1 MGKKILVGG
10 QAVIEGVMMRVPGYY
25 ATAVRRKNGEI
36 DKFREQSSSI
46 SDKYPLLKK
55 TILRGAVSLFES
67 MKIGFST
74 LQWSADKAIE
84 DEEGETSE
92 ENPVWTFLTTVFAF
106 LLAIGLFLVLPLFLT
121 TKVFNFEN
129 DALLFNLVAGL
140 HRIVFFL
147 IYLWLISLMKDVR
160 RLFEYHGAEHKVVY
174 TFEAGQDLT
183 VENARKYSTQHP
195 RCGTSFIFIVLLIS
209 ILLFSLIDTLV
220 ILAFGS
226 IGLVTRIVYH
236 LVSVPLVAGV
246 SYELLK
252 LSSRYSNNF
261 ITRILIKP
269 GLWLQKITTKPPSDE
284 QLETAIVALKTA
296 FGDDYEKYKGQQY
309 EAEALD

>member
-55 TILRGAVSLFES
+55 IILRGSVSLFES

-92 ENPVWTFLTTVFAF
+92 ENPVWTFLTTAFAF

>member
-55 TILRGAVSLFES
+55 IILRGSVSLFES

>member
-36 DKFREQSSSI
+36 DKFREESSSI

-55 TILRGAVSLFES
+55 IILRGAVSLFES

-92 ENPVWTFLTTVFAF
+92 ENPVWSFLTTAFAF

-183 VENARKYSTQHP
+183 VENARKYTTQHP

-220 ILAFGS
+220 IFAFGS

-252 LSSRYSNNF
+252 LSSRYSNNL

-269 GLWLQKITTKPPSDE
+269 GLWLQKITTKSPSDE

>member
-1 MGKKILVGG
+1 MAKKILVGG

-36 DKFREQSSSI
+36 DKFR
-46 SDKYPLLKK
+46 KK
-55 TILRGAVSLFES
+55 NTSLADRYKIFKKVILRGALSLFES

-84 DEEGETSE
+84 DEEEE
-92 ENPVWTFLTTVFAF
+92 VADENPVWTFFTTAFAF

-121 TKVFNFEN
+121 TKVFNFDNE
-129 DALLFNLVAGL
+129 ALLFNLIAGSQ
-140 HRIVFFL
+140 RILFFL

-160 RLFEYHGAEHKVVY
+160 RLFQYHGAEHKVVY
-174 TFEAGQDLT
+174 TFEAGEDLT
-183 VENARKYSTQHP
+183 VENARKYTTHHP

-209 ILLFSLIDTLV
+209 ILIYSIIDTL
-220 ILAFGS
+220 IIMGFGS
-226 IGLVTRIVYH
+226 ISLVTRVLYH
-236 LVSVPLVAGV
+236 LISIPLVAGI

-252 LSSRYSNNF
+252 LSSRHTDNF

-269 GLWLQKITTKPPSDE
+269 GLLLQKITTKPPTDD

-296 FGDDYEKYKGQQY
+296 FGDDYEKYKGKKYQ
-309 EAEALD
+309 AEAVD

>member
-1 MGKKILVGG
+1 MSKKILVGG

-36 DKFREQSSSI
+36 DKFREESSSI

-55 TILRGAVSLFES
+55 IILRGTVSLFES

-84 DEEGETSE
+84 DEEGETNE
-92 ENPVWTFLTTVFAF
+92 ENPVWSFLTTAFAF

-174 TFEAGQDLT
+174 TFEAGEELT
-183 VENARKYSTQHP
+183 IENARKFTTQHP

-220 ILAFGS
+220 ILGFGS
-226 IGLVTRIVYH
+226 IGLVARIVYH
-236 LVSVPLVAGV
+236 LVSMPLVAGV

-269 GLWLQKITTKPPSDE
+269 GLWLQNITTKPPSDK

-296 FGDDYEKYKGQQY
+296 FGDDYEKYKGHQY
-309 EAEALD
+309 EADALD

>member
-36 DKFREQSSSI
+36 DKFREESSSI

-55 TILRGAVSLFES
+55 IILRGAVSLFES

-92 ENPVWTFLTTVFAF
+92 ENPVWTFLTTAFAF

-183 VENARKYSTQHP
+183 VENARKYTTQHP

-220 ILAFGS
+220 IYAFGS

-252 LSSRYSNNF
+252 LSSRYSNNL

-269 GLWLQKITTKPPSDE
+269 GLWLQKITTNPPSDE

>member
-36 DKFREQSSSI
+36 DKFREESSSI

-55 TILRGAVSLFES
+55 IILRGSVSLFES

-92 ENPVWTFLTTVFAF
+92 ENPVWTFLTTAFAF

-183 VENARKYSTQHP
+183 VENARKYTTQHP

-296 FGDDYEKYKGQQY
+296 FGDDYKKYKGQQY

>member
-36 DKFREQSSSI
+36 DSFRRENKSI
-46 SDKYPLLKK
+46 ADKYPIFKK
-55 TILRGAVSLFES
+55 IILRGVVSLFES

-84 DEEGETSE
+84 EEEEEVSE
-92 ENPVWTFLTTVFAF
+92 DSPVWEFLATAFAVV
-106 LLAIGLFLVLPLFLT
+106 LAIGLFVVLPLFLT
-121 TKVFNFEN
+121 TKVFNLEKE
-129 DALLFNLVAGL
+129 ALLFNLVAGSQ
-140 HRIVFFL
+140 RILFFL
-147 IYLWLISLMKDVR
+147 IYLWLISMMKDVK
-160 RLFEYHGAEHKVVY
+160 RLFQYHGAEHKVVY
-174 TFEAGQDLT
+174 TFEAGEDLT
-183 VENARKYSTQHP
+183 VENTRKFTTHHP

-209 ILLFSLIDTLV
+209 ILLYSLIDTL
-220 ILAFGS
+220 IIMGFGS

-236 LVSVPLVAGV
+236 LLSVPLVAGV

-252 LSSRYSNNF
+252 LSSRHSDNV

-269 GLWLQKITTKPPSDE
+269 GLWLQRITTKPPTDE
-284 QLETAIVALKTA
+284 QVETAIQALKVA
-296 FGDDYEKYKGQQY
+296 FGDDYEKYKGQKY